1 MAESQKRIKTL
12 LIAVGAGVLA
22 AALSY
27 LYLENKKKEL
37 IASIAGPADEEVSV
51 VVSAKDLSKG
61 TILDESMFQ
70 LLKMPTRFAP
80 DGVLTSDNYTKFLG
94 RSISRNLQQGKPIS
108 SSDIEYLARDFS
120 DVIKKERRGLT
131 VSVDDLNS
139 ISGMM
144 RPGNFIDIFVLVD
157 PLKLGANQPKPGI
170 KNIILPVL
178 QDVRVLATGK
188 DAYQSYLDQY
198 YLPQGRSTD
207 SFNNITL
214 DVSPKEAALLSIAID
229 QGDLVAVLR
238 NRDDRSMGDFSILS
252 GADLVSAAIEA
263 QRKAKLLAAAK
274 ASGATIDKD
283 GNWVTADGKVISKDD
298 IVISANGIVITK
310 SGEILGSKN
319 LKVDKDGNFV
329 DKNGNVIA
337 KDDVVVRPD
346 GSIVSK
352 DQIMKEAG
360 YTKNENGD
368 YVDKDGNII
377 KAGDVKV
384 NADGSIVTEDGR
396 VLGTPDTVVMQNG
409 SVKSKDQIM
418 KEAGYTKNE
427 NGDYV
432 DKDGNIVKADDVK
445 LLANGSIITKDG
457 KTLSGPEVKVNASGC
472 LIGEDGSV
480 MTADGQLLQGV
491 AVDEDDNVYGP
502 DGKLITD
509 CNLTVSSDGT
519 VRDSSGNIVSGVTSE
534 PLGTDDFSSEQ
545 LLDYVKENKVFSIK
559 LILGG
564 ESEDGKAKTVDL
576 PVETL
581 LQKQKSSGE

>member
-1 MAESQKRIKTL
+1 MAEPQKTLKTL
-12 LIAVGAGVLA
+12 LIAVGAGLLA

-27 LYLENKKKEL
+27 LYLENKKKQL
-37 IASIAGPADEEVSV
+37 IASFAGPADEVVSV
-51 VVSAKDLSKG
+51 VVSAKDLGKG
-61 TILDESMFQ
+61 TILDESMLQ
-70 LLKMPTRFAP
+70 LLEMPSRFVP

-108 SSDIEYLARDFS
+108 SPDLEYLARDFS

-144 RPGNFIDIFVLVD
+144 RQGNFIDIFVLVD
-157 PLKLGANQPKPGI
+157 PLKLGENQPKPGI

-178 QDVRVLATGK
+178 QDVQVLATGK

-377 KAGDVKV
+377 KAGDVK
-384 NADGSIVTEDGR
+384 
-396 VLGTPDTVVMQNG
+396 
-409 SVKSKDQIM
+409 
-418 KEAGYTKNE
+418 
-427 NGDYV
+427 
-432 DKDGNIVKADDVK
+432 

-519 VRDSSGNIVSGVTSE
+519 VRDSSGNIVSEVTSE

>member
-1 MAESQKRIKTL
+1 MAEPQKTLKTL
-12 LIAVGAGVLA
+12 LIAVGAGLLA

-27 LYLENKKKEL
+27 LYLENKKKQL
-37 IASIAGPADEEVSV
+37 IASFAGPADEVISV
-51 VVSAKDLSKG
+51 VVSAKDLGKG
-61 TILDESMFQ
+61 TILDESMLQ
-70 LLKMPTRFAP
+70 LLEMPSRFVP

-108 SSDIEYLARDFS
+108 SPDLEYLARDFS

-157 PLKLGANQPKPGI
+157 PLKLGENQPKPGI

-178 QDVRVLATGK
+178 QDVQVLATGK

-519 VRDSSGNIVSGVTSE
+519 VRDSSGNIVSEVTSE